1 MNRYK
6 TLQEKAKAKGKLLL
20 VESVSY
26 IPKQDDVVILTDS
39 KLTES
44 INGKQY
50 ECRGILKNVP
60 VTRYTEN
67 ANGRIYSSELWHN
80 VEKQG
85 MFEGSDCLA
94 DHAEDDGSVLST
106 VGVWHNFKVGES
118 TANAD
123 LYCIGEAGSLLLE
136 KAKAGGK
143 IGFSTVGFGELNE
156 SNGKEVLAD
165 SYEYENTDWVRKPSQ
180 NVFATIEHISESIEI
195 KEESKT
201 EKKILENKNTNIIT
215 NVLENN
221 EVKTDMSEK
230 FIEASL
236 KMQVKQVL
244 KEAENSGKPVEAIKE
259 LQEIG
264 KTIPATMVEETTK
277 IENMVSKLQ
286 EKVEADKLT
295 AQKELKESKE
305 TLESLTKKYEVANET
320 IKGLKKQLEKA
331 SKIVEKT
338 ANPKLVES
346 IKAMEADIS
355 QFSKDR
361 VLMESDIKLLTED
374 IKNMSEDIK
383 CYEEDTELRD
393 KDINKFKEERVKM
406 KKKIDVTSKQLKV
419 AEKHIAKLEKT
430 LKEEF
435 GYEFD
440 DDVIGDEMID
450 DSAIMDDD
458 LIDYDLNDSEMDLVM
473 NDDFVDDDMI
483 DYYEDEEDG
492 VSTDDELVDEMYEE
506 TEDSEDNDN
515 DDSDED
521 DKDDSKFGEEE
532 DSDDEEEDEDSDD
545 EEDDDEEEKK
555 AESTRRRR
563 IMLKKKQEQMKK
575 QNKKPEI
582 KKESKVRVI
591 DAVQQYYQEQVRKT
605 PALRDVRGSIM
616 KSTSLSEAIEK
627 IQRFKSRRFGN
638 DVLKLDEST
647 KKQEK
652 YVDYVFDVNKD

>member
-67 ANGRIYSSELWHN
+67 ANGRVYPKSLWEN
-80 VEKQG
+80 VAKQN

-106 VGVWHNFKVGES
+106 VGVWHEFQVNED
-118 TANAD
+118 TATAS
-123 LYCIGEAGSLLLE
+123 LYCIGDAGSLLLE

-143 IGFSTVGFGELNE
+143 IGFSTVGFGELSE
-156 SNGKEVLAD
+156 SDSKTVMPE

-180 NVFATIEHISESIEI
+180 NVFATIEHISESIKINENI
-195 KEESKT
+195 QTKNN
-201 EKKILENKNTNIIT
+201 ILENKNTNINNNILET
-215 NVLENN
+215 NEVENN
-221 EVKTDMSEK
+221 MSEK

-277 IENMVSKLQ
+277 IENMISKLQ
-286 EKVEADKLT
+286 EKVEADKIT

-346 IKAMEADIS
+346 IKAMEADIR

-419 AEKHIAKLEKT
+419 AEKHISKLEKL

-440 DDVIGDEMID
+440 DDTMDDTMD
-450 DSAIMDDD
+450 DSVIMDDD
-458 LIDYDLNDSEMDLVM
+458 LIDYDLDDSEMDSVM

-506 TEDSEDNDN
+506 TD
-515 DDSDED
+515 DED
-521 DKDDSKFGEEE
+521 EM
-532 DSDDEEEDEDSDD
+532 DD
-545 EEDDDEEEKK
+545 EEDDEDDEEDKK

-563 IMLKKKQEQMKK
+563 IMLKKKQE
-575 QNKKPEI
+575 
-582 KKESKVRVI
+582 SKVKVI

-605 PALRDVRGSIM
+605 PALRDIRGSIM

-638 DVLKLDEST
+638 DIMKLDES
-647 KKQEK
+647 KKKSEK
-652 YVDYVFDVNKD
+652 YIDYVFDVNKD

>member
-67 ANGRIYSSELWHN
+67 ANGRIYPQKLWKR
-80 VEKQG
+80 VEENK

-106 VGVWHNFKVGES
+106 VGVWHNFKVGEETS
-118 TANAD
+118 NAD
-123 LYCIGEAGSLLLE
+123 LYCIGDAGSLLLE

-143 IGFSTVGFGELNE
+143 IGFSTVAFGELSE
-156 SNGKEVLAD
+156 SDNKTVLSD
-165 SYEYENTDWVRKPSQ
+165 SFEYENTDWVRKPSQ

-195 KEESKT
+195 NEEIKT
-201 EKKILENKNTNIIT
+201 EKNVLENKNTNIIT

-277 IENMVSKLQ
+277 IENMISKLQ

-338 ANPKLVES
+338 SNPKLIES

-361 VLMESDIKLLTED
+361 ILMEADLKILTEEIEARD
-374 IKNMSEDIK
+374 SDIK
-383 CYEEDTELRD
+383 CYAEDTDLRD

-419 AEKHIAKLEKT
+419 AENHIAKLEKT

-440 DDVIGDEMID
+440 DDVIED
-450 DSAIMDDD
+450 DSVIMDDD
-458 LIDYDLNDSEMDLVM
+458 LIDYDLNDSEMDSVM
-473 NDDFVDDDMI
+473 NDDFADDDMI

-506 TEDSEDNDN
+506 T
-515 DDSDED
+515 DDEED
-521 DKDDSKFGEEE
+521 DNDDSKFG
-532 DSDDEEEDEDSDD
+532 EEEDEDSDD
-545 EEDDDEEEKK
+545 EEEDKK

-563 IMLKKKQEQMKK
+563 IMLKKKQ
-575 QNKKPEI
+575 
-582 KKESKVRVI
+582 ESKVRVI

-627 IQRFKSRRFGN
+627 VQRFKSRRFGN
-638 DVLKLDEST
+638 NVLKLDEST

-652 YVDYVFDVNKD
+652 YVDYIFDPYKD

>member
-1 MNRYK
+1 M
-6 TLQEKAKAKGKLLL
+6 AKIKLI
-20 VESVSY
+20 ESY
-26 IPKQDDVVILTDS
+26 IVDFSKTKIDIDSSIKMVEDVKGVLREGYFT
-39 KLTES
+39 
-44 INGKQY
+44 
-50 ECRGILKNVP
+50 LKNVP
-60 VTRYTEN
+60 ITKFTEN
-67 ANGRIYSSELWHN
+67 LNGRIYNRQLWEN
-80 VEKQG
+80 VQKSKI
-85 MFEGSDCLA
+85 FEGSACYA
-94 DHAEDDGSVLST
+94 DHKDEYSVLDQL
-106 VGVWHNFKVGES
+106 GVWSNFKVLDELGV
-118 TANAD
+118 AD
-123 LYCIGEAGSLLLE
+123 LTLVGNGKLLKE
-136 KAKAGGK
+136 IAENNGK
-143 IGFSTVGFGELNE
+143 VGFSTVGYGELLEDN
-156 SNGKEVLAD
+156 KTVD
-165 SYEYENTDWVRKPSQ
+165 PTSYEYSNTDAVTNPSQ
-180 NVFATIEHISESIEI
+180 GTYASFENISESIKI
-195 KEESKT
+195 KEEIKT
-201 EKKILENKNTNIIT
+201 EKNVLENKNTNIIT

-277 IENMVSKLQ
+277 IENMISKLQ

-305 TLESLTKKYEVANET
+305 TLESLTKKYEVATKT
-320 IKGLKKQLEKA
+320 ISEMKEQLEKA

-346 IKAMEADIS
+346 IKAMESDIK

-361 VLMESDIKLLTED
+361 VLMESDIKHLTED

-393 KDINKFKEERVKM
+393 KDINKFKEERIKM
-406 KKKIDVTSKQLKV
+406 KKKIDITSKQLKV
-419 AEKHIAKLEKT
+419 AEKHISKLEKT

-440 DDVIGDEMID
+440 DDVIEDGIID
-450 DSAIMDDD
+450 DSVIMDDD
-458 LIDYDLNDSEMDLVM
+458 LIDYDLDDSEMDSVM
-473 NDDFVDDDMI
+473 NDDFADDDMI

-545 EEDDDEEEKK
+545 EEEDKK

-627 IQRFKSRRFGN
+627 VQRFKSRRFGN
-638 DVLKLDEST
+638 NVLKLDEST
-647 KKQEK
+647 KKQDK
-652 YVDYVFDVNKD
+652 YVDYVFDPYKD